1 MTLNRWQDTV
11 VNLFAE
17 IAILEMLVKTRIN
30 DRRPAGLN
38 ENHFAMLNHLV
49 RANGRGDSRTAFAWS
64 FEGMCDNIDGEI
76 DTLASNNLISIQPDS
91 ANNDQD
97 HVMLTTEG
105 HAAYTSA
112 IKTLSPDFESLLSGI
127 TIEELD
133 STMVIL
139 REIRR
144 TLDNLPNE

>member
-11 VNLFAE
+11 ISLFTE
-17 IAILEMLVKTRIN
+17 IGTLETLVKTRIN

-49 RANGRGDSRTAFAWS
+49 RTEGRGETKDALIWN
-64 FEGMCDNIDGEI
+64 FEDMCDNIDSEI
-76 DTLASNNLISIQPDS
+76 NVLANKNFIVIRPDTAKNL
-91 ANNDQD
+91 QD
-97 HVMLTTEG
+97 HVMLTPEG
-105 HAAYTSA
+105 RDAYVNA

-127 TIEELD
+127 TIEDLD
-133 STMVIL
+133 KTMVTL

-144 TLDNLPNE
+144 TLDNLPDE

>member
-17 IAILEMLVKTRIN
+17 IAILEMLVKTRIG

-49 RANGRGDSRTAFAWS
+49 RANGQGNSRTAFAWS
-64 FEGMCDNIDGEI
+64 FGGMC
-76 DTLASNNLISIQPDS
+76 
-91 ANNDQD
+91 
-97 HVMLTTEG
+97 
-105 HAAYTSA
+105 
-112 IKTLSPDFESLLSGI
+112 
-127 TIEELD
+127 D

-144 TLDNLPNE
+144 PLDNLPNE